1 MNIMELENTVY
12 PPLKWVGGKRKIV
25 EIIYSSISN
34 IHSPFTY
41 YEPFFGGGAIYFL
54 LYSKGFIKNAHLN
67 DVVPQVVNF
76 YKVISNIDSRNELK
90 KEATKIER
98 RFNKLNIEPESRK
111 EAYVKLRENFNDN
124 WEYFTLNDQSTS
136 EQKALST
143 KLATQFLALNKI
155 GFNGMFRVNSKGRFN
170 IPMGSAVK
178 KKLFDERNF
187 DLAGEALSK
196 ATFTCDD
203 YSNVKPFK
211 GVVNKNNLIFLD
223 PPYIPNS
230 KTAYFTDYSVEG
242 FNKESHEK
250 LSENFSK
257 LISNKNNNVI
267 LTNNFNKLSIE
278 LFVDKNKNNKRLHAY
293 KFNITKTISAKNSG
307 RGNTEELLVST
318 FPIEHA
324 RLKKFNF

>member
-1 MNIMELENTVY
+1 MNIVESKNSIY

-25 EIIYSSISN
+25 EIIHSSISN
-34 IHSPFTY
+34 IYTPFTY

-54 LYSKGFIKNAHLN
+54 LYKNGFIKNAYLN

-76 YKVISNIDSRNELK
+76 YKVISNIESRNELK
-90 KEATKIER
+90 KEAIKIEKK
-98 RFNKLNIEPESRK
+98 FNKLNTKPENRK
-111 EAYVKLRENFNDN
+111 EAYLKLRENFNDN
-124 WEYFTLNDQSTS
+124 WERFTLNDQSAS
-136 EQKALST
+136 EQKELST

-170 IPMGSAVK
+170 IPMGSAVNK
-178 KKLFDERNF
+178 KFFDETNF

-211 GVVNKNNLIFLD
+211 GVVSKNNLIFLD

-257 LISNKNNNVI
+257 LISNKINNVI

-278 LFVDKNKNNKRLHAY
+278 LFVEKNRNNKRLHAY

-307 RGNTEELLVST
+307 RGNTEELMVST

-324 RLKKFNF
+324 MLKKFNF

>member
-1 MNIMELENTVY
+1 
-12 PPLKWVGGKRKIV
+12 
-25 EIIYSSISN
+25 
-34 IHSPFTY
+34 
-41 YEPFFGGGAIYFL
+41 
-54 LYSKGFIKNAHLN
+54 
-67 DVVPQVVNF
+67 
-76 YKVISNIDSRNELK
+76 
-90 KEATKIER
+90 
-98 RFNKLNIEPESRK
+98 
-111 EAYVKLRENFNDN
+111 
-124 WEYFTLNDQSTS
+124 
-136 EQKALST
+136 
-143 KLATQFLALNKI
+143 
-155 GFNGMFRVNSKGRFN
+155 MFRVNSKVGLIFQWV
-170 IPMGSAVK
+170 AVK
-178 KKLFDERNF
+178 KNYLMREI
-187 DLAGEALSK
+187 LIWLVALSK
-196 ATFTCDD
+196 ATFID
-203 YSNVKPFK
+203 YSNIKPFK

-250 LSENFSK
+250 LSDNFSK